1 MVLLQEGV
9 EDLMVIEQE
18 WVEVEVRVIHL
29 ELVELEEQRVRT
41 VHLVLEVEE
50 VVGMSLIERVLEEDL
65 VLLVR
70 LRLTV

>member
-1 MVLLQEGV
+1 
-9 EDLMVIEQE
+9 
-18 WVEVEVRVIHL
+18 VEVRVIHL
-29 ELVELEEQRVRT
+29 ELVELVERRIQT

-50 VVGMSLIERVLEEDL
+50 VDETSLTERVLEEDL